1 VTLEQSRH
9 QGLKTRGLTSWAI
22 AHFVLKTQGH
32 ETEMDQEP
40 QDQRDERDHEGELFS
55 GSSERAQQLYR
66 ESKRVRRLTE
76 RKLWWQANGAK
87 PREPEK
93 EG

>member
-1 VTLEQSRH
+1 
-9 QGLKTRGLTSWAI
+9 
-22 AHFVLKTQGH
+22 
-32 ETEMDQEP
+32 MDQEP

-76 RKLWWQANGAK
+76 RKLWWEQNKLRTPNTNEQNKSGGQ
-87 PREPEK
+87 EQ
-93 EG
+93 G